1 MRTQVNIDS
10 ENAAFEGDNG
20 RPEVA
25 RLLRQ
30 AADRIEAGDD
40 IGRLHDING
49 NGCGRFDC
57 EPGEVW
63 RCDDCGQ
70 LSIEECEGQVCNDCG
85 RGMISEG
92 T

>member
-1 MRTQVNIDS
+1 MKAIVEIGSD
-10 ENAAFEGDNG
+10 NAAFEGDNG

-40 IGRLHDING
+40 IGRSHDING

-57 EPGEVW
+57 DPGEVW
-63 RCDDCGQ
+63 RCDDCGAM
-70 LSIEECEGQVCNDCG
+70 SIEEAEGQTCNECG
-85 RGMISEG
+85 RGTISEG